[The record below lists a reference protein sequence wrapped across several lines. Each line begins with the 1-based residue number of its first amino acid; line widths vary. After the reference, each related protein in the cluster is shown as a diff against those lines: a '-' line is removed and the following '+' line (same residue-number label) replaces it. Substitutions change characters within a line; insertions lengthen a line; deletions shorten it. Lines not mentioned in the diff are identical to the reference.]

1 MSFPIIN
8 NFEIHSN
15 FNKSCLKYR
24 NIYPDFAPTI
34 NNLSVTTSPAGVYTV
49 VYISGSNY
57 FPPCNGTT
65 YVQFGS
71 YSNIPIIYFS
81 AFYISFVV
89 PQNAVAG
96 VYTVK
101 VINLYDGNF
110 STPVNQSYPSI
121 PNYSNP
127 VTYTIT

>member
-8 NFEIHSN
+8 NLEIHSN
-15 FNKSCLKYR
+15 FNKGCLKYR

-34 NNLSVTTSPAGVYTV
+34 NNLSVTTSPTGVYTV

-57 FPPCNGTT
+57 FPPCNGST

-71 YSNIPIIYFS
+71 YSNIPIIYFNS
-81 AFYISFVV
+81 FYISFVV

-101 VINLYDGNF
+101 VVNLYDGNF
-110 STPVNQSYPSI
+110 SSPVNQSYASI

-127 VTYTIT
+127 VSYTIT

>member
-34 NNLSVTTSPAGVYTV
+34 NNLSVITSPAGVYKV

-57 FPPCNGTT
+57 FPPCNGST

-96 VYTVK
+96 IYTVK

>member
-34 NNLSVTTSPAGVYTV
+34 NNLSVITSPAGVYKV

-57 FPPCNGTT
+57 FPPCNGST

-71 YSNIPIIYFS
+71 YTNIPIIYFS

-96 VYTVK
+96 IYTVK

>member
-15 FNKSCLKYR
+15 FNKSCRKYR

-34 NNLSVTTSPAGVYTV
+34 NHLSVTTSQAGVYTV

-57 FPPCNGTT
+57 FPPCNGST

-71 YSNIPIIYFS
+71 YSNIPIIYFNS
-81 AFYISFVV
+81 FFISFVV

-101 VINLYDGNF
+101 VVNLYDGNF
-110 STPVNQSYPSI
+110 SSPVNQSYASI

-127 VTYTIT
+127 VSYTIT

>member
-34 NNLSVTTSPAGVYTV
+34 HNLSVTTSPAGVYTV

-71 YSNIPIIYFS
+71 YTNIPIIYFNS
-81 AFYISFVV
+81 LYISFVV
-89 PQNAVAG
+89 PQNPVPG

-101 VINLYDGNF
+101 VVNLYNGNF
-110 STPVNQSYPSI
+110 SAPVNQSYASI

>member
-34 NNLSVTTSPAGVYTV
+34 NNLSVITSPAGVYTV

-71 YSNIPIIYFS
+71 YTNIPIIYFS

-101 VINLYDGNF
+101 VVNLYNVNF
-110 STPVNQSYPSI
+110 RTPVNQSYASI

-127 VTYTIT
+127 VTYTIP